1 MNHHQAVE
9 HIRNA
14 GSMLDG
20 IDSCRSRMQ
29 PRMRDAYD
37 TARGHVIAARNAL
50 DTNALGL
57 LPLVP
62 LLIYLPLGLA
72 GAFTIYKVGRA
83 VAETGDRAVRAVGES
98 VVDVVKVALW
108 VGGGITLALLTRKA
122 RAA

>member
-29 PRMRDAYD
+29 PRMRDAYA
-37 TARGHVIAARNAL
+37 TARGHVIAAR
-50 DTNALGL
+50 NALGL